1 MPRRPWGA
9 LPPAPTRYRR
19 PPGPRHCLRLRM
31 QEWAVAYHGTD
42 HCNLPGI
49 LSGGL
54 RAGSGQV
61 YQNEVGRG
69 IYCTPYMSDAEAYA
83 SKTTLQHNGE
93 TRTVQ
98 IVLQCRVRPSAIKKT
113 SRDGYWVI
121 NNPKDIRPCALA
133 LSSPRCETRS
143 WSCFCRRL
151 TQPAA

>member
-1 MPRRPWGA
+1 
-9 LPPAPTRYRR
+9 
-19 PPGPRHCLRLRM
+19 M

-113 SRDGYWVI
+113 SREGYWVI

-133 LSSPRCETRS
+133 LSSTPLRDLDGAV
-143 WSCFCRRL
+143 FVVV
-151 TQPAA
+151 